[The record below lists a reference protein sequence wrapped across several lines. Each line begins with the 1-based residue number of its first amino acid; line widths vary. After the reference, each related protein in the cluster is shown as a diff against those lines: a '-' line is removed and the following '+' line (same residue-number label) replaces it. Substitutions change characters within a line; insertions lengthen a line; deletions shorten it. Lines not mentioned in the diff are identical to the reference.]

1 MVFPEKPIIFIVEK
15 NNAEFKLHITKI
27 FLEHFAALRK
37 KNAFSSRAIGFIMN
51 KLWIKLTIA
60 FFAVTL
66 TGLIAVAVLVNNQV
80 STQFRNFVMR
90 NDMLNSPLVASLE
103 TFYATHG
110 NWSGIETVFETSSP
124 GMGMGHGMGGRM
136 GNLTLTDTTGT
147 VIFSRRNDI
156 PPKLSATELSDAV
169 PLEVGGKTV
178 GYLHFLPPGQS
189 DLTAAEQAFLQKVNL
204 SILQA
209 GLIAAILGLVF
220 GIVVA
225 RGLSAPLQSLSAAA
239 RRIARGELGQRVPE
253 SGSQEIADLAHSF
266 NEMAA
271 ALAEAE
277 RLRQNLVADVA
288 HELRT
293 PLTVL
298 QGNLRAILDGV
309 YQLDKAEIIRL
320 YDQTR
325 HLIRLVNDLRDL
337 TQAEAGQL
345 TLNCVPV
352 DLNTLANDTIS
363 LFEPVAAAENITLR
377 TDLPADLPPVSA
389 DSARLSQ
396 VLHNLLAN
404 AIRHTPAEGSVTLRG
419 GSDAASVWLAVSDT
433 GEGIASEDLPH
444 VFDRFY
450 RADRARARST
460 GGSGLG
466 LAIARAIIAAHG
478 GEISAASDGIAGHG
492 STFTIRLPR
501 EK

>member
-1 MVFPEKPIIFIVEK
+1 
-15 NNAEFKLHITKI
+15 
-27 FLEHFAALRK
+27 
-37 KNAFSSRAIGFIMN
+37 MN
-51 KLWIKLTIA
+51 KLWVKLTIA

-66 TGLIAVAVLVNNQV
+66 IGLIAVAVLINNRV
-80 STQFRNFVMR
+80 STQFRDFVVR
-90 NDMLNSPLVASLE
+90 NDMISSPLVGSLE
-103 TFYATHG
+103 TFYAGHG
-110 NWSGIETVFETSSP
+110 NWTGVETVFEADSP
-124 GMGMGHGMGGRM
+124 GKGMGHGMGAGMQHGM
-136 GNLTLTDTTGT
+136 GNLTLTDTAGN
-147 VIFSRRNDI
+147 VLFSRRSDA
-156 PPKLSATELSDAV
+156 PASLSRTELADAI
-169 PLEVGGKTV
+169 PLEVGGQTV
-178 GYLHFLPPGQS
+178 GYLHFLPLGNS
-189 DLTAAEQAFLQKVNL
+189 DLTASEQAFLQKVNL

-209 GLIAAILGLVF
+209 GLIAAVLGLVL
-220 GIVVA
+220 GIVIA

-239 RRIARGELGQRVPE
+239 RRIAHGELRQRVPE
-253 SGSQEIADLAHSF
+253 KGSEEIAELAHSF

-271 ALAEAE
+271 ALAQAE
-277 RLRQNLVADVA
+277 TLRQNLVADVA

-309 YQLDKAEIIRL
+309 YQLDKAEITRL

-325 HLIRLVNDLRDL
+325 HLIRLVNDLREL

-345 TLNCVPV
+345 PLNRVSVNLTALARDTL
-352 DLNTLANDTIS
+352 S
-363 LFEPVAAAENITLR
+363 LFEPVAATENISLR
-377 TDLPADLPPVSA
+377 ADLPANLPPVSA

-396 VLHNLLAN
+396 VLHNLLGN
-404 AIRHTPAEGSVTLRG
+404 AIRHTPPGGTVTLRG
-419 GSDAASVWLAVSDT
+419 GADGISVWLAVSDT
-433 GEGIASEDLPH
+433 GEGISAEDLPH

-466 LAIARAIIAAHG
+466 LAIARAIVTAHG
-478 GEISAASDGIAGHG
+478 GEISAASEGIAGQG

>member
-1 MVFPEKPIIFIVEK
+1 
-15 NNAEFKLHITKI
+15 
-27 FLEHFAALRK
+27 
-37 KNAFSSRAIGFIMN
+37 MN
-51 KLWIKLTIA
+51 KLWIKLTVA

-66 TGLIAVAVLVNNQV
+66 TGLIAVAVLINNRV
-80 STQFRNFVMR
+80 SSQFRDFVVR
-90 NDMLNSPLVASLE
+90 NEMMSSPLVGSLE
-103 TFYATHG
+103 TFYAGHG
-110 NWSGIETVFETSSP
+110 NWSGVETILGGSTP
-124 GMGMGHGMGGRM
+124 GMGMGRGMGAGMQHGM
-136 GNLTLTDTTGT
+136 GNLTLTDAAGT
-147 VIFSRRNDI
+147 VVFSRRTDL
-156 PPKLSATELSDAV
+156 PATLSRAELADAV

-178 GYLHFLPPGQS
+178 GYLHFLPPGKT
-189 DLTAAEQAFLQKVNL
+189 DLTATEQSFLQKVNF

-209 GLIAAILGLVF
+209 GLIAAVLGLALGLV
-220 GIVVA
+220 IA

-239 RRIARGELGQRVPE
+239 RRIARGDLSQRVPE
-253 SGSQEIADLAHSF
+253 KGSDEIVALAHSF

-271 ALAEAE
+271 ALAKAE
-277 RLRQNLVADVA
+277 TLRQNLVADVA

-309 YQLDKAEIIRL
+309 YQPDNAEITRL

-325 HLIRLVNDLRDL
+325 HLIRLVNDLREL

-345 TLNCVPV
+345 PLNRVSV
-352 DLNTLANDTIS
+352 NLNTLARDTLS
-363 LFEPVAAAENITLR
+363 LFEPVAAAENITLH
-377 TDLPADLPPVSA
+377 TDLPADLPPIAA
-389 DSARLSQ
+389 DRARLSQ

-404 AIRHTPAEGSVTLRG
+404 AIRHTPAGGTVTLRG
-419 GSDAASVWLAVSDT
+419 GSDADSVWLAVSDT
-433 GEGIASEDLPH
+433 GEGIAPEDLPH

-478 GEISAASDGIAGHG
+478 GKISAASDGIAGRG
-492 STFTIRLPR
+492 STFTIRLP
-501 EK
+501 KTA